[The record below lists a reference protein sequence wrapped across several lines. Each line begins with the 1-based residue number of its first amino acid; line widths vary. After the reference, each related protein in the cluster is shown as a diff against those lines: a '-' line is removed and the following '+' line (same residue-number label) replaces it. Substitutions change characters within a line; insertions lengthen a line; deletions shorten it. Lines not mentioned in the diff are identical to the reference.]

1 MSAFGPRPS
10 RRPYPTHPLHYFLV
24 LSAARLPDKVAVY
37 DGSRAMTYR
46 HLLDASTRFA
56 SSLHA
61 LGVGKGD
68 RVALMAFNCLEVV
81 IAFNGISM
89 AGAVVTPLNPSY
101 RQKEVAHQLADSGAK
116 MLIVQASLLGVARD
130 AMQAAPSVQ
139 RLVSI
144 GADTATQNA
153 SRIAQGRPEQPPFPL
168 EGGRTKDGGAPPPR
182 PRLHTF
188 ADLLDKGGSQP
199 PQVSIDPAG
208 DLMALPYSSG
218 TTGLPKGVMLTH
230 ANLVTNLSQ
239 YLGVGGAGAP
249 REDDTFLACLP
260 LFHIYGMNLVM
271 NAAIARGATLVV
283 MPRFDLER
291 ALALIRQHGVTMLH
305 LVPPMVLALNQ
316 CPDAALA
323 GLSSVRVAYSGA
335 APLSGELQ
343 ELLEARAGIRCA
355 QAYGLTET
363 SPLDNIDFAEPDRQR
378 RGSVGPPL
386 PDTEEKVVDLETG
399 ERELPPGEVG
409 ELAIRGPQVMQG
421 YWNNPE
427 ATARM
432 IRNGWL
438 HTGDIARMDADGWV
452 YVVDRMKDLIKY
464 KGFQVAPAELE
475 AALLEHPAVKDAA
488 VIGKPDAEAGEVPK
502 AFVVAK
508 SAVTA
513 ADLQAHIEARLA
525 HFKRIRE
532 VEFVAEIPKS
542 PSGKILRRV
551 LLERERTKP

>member
-1 MSAFGPRPS
+1 MSASGPRPS

-46 HLLDASTRFA
+46 QLLDASTRLA

-89 AGAVVTPLNPSY
+89 AGAVVSPLNPSY
-101 RQKEVAHQLADSGAK
+101 RQKEAAHQLADSSAK
-116 MLIVQASLLGVARD
+116 MLIAQASLLDVARD
-130 AMQAAPSVQ
+130 AMRDAPNVQ
-139 RLVSI
+139 RLVAI
-144 GADTATQNA
+144 GA
-153 SRIAQGRPEQPPFPL
+153 
-168 EGGRTKDGGAPPPR
+168 APDAGI
-182 PRLHTF
+182 LTF
-188 ADLLDKGGSQP
+188 ADLLDKGSSQP
-199 PQVSIDPAG
+199 PHVSIDPAR

-218 TTGLPKGVMLTH
+218 TTGLPKGVMLSH

-283 MPRFDLER
+283 MPRFDLDK
-291 ALALIRQHGVTMLH
+291 AVALIRRHRVTMLH
-305 LVPPMVLALNQ
+305 LVPPMVLTLNQ

-363 SPLDNIDFAEPDRQR
+363 SPLDNADFAEPDRQR

-386 PDTEEKVVDLETG
+386 PDTDEKVVDLETG

-409 ELAIRGPQVMQG
+409 ELVIRGPQVMRG

-475 AALLEHPAVKDAA
+475 AALLEHPAVQDAA

-551 LLERERTKP
+551 LLDRERSKQ